1 MKLSVRNIVLFAVNL
16 LLILGFVLCCVL
28 YHLLAG
34 KLLAQTAAQRWRGG
48 SEVPYTQVSVFRPK
62 SDALRYQD
70 IYSIRKGIDEALVA
84 VSLDPEANDMLTA
97 DAFCAIGDIAVSS
110 AKTKSAQTTLYAI
123 GGDFFVFHPLHLES
137 GSYISERDL
146 NNDLVV
152 IDRELSWTLFGSVD
166 SVGLTLTVDGRDY
179 IVAGVVSRDDDFFTE
194 QVDQTVSAI
203 YMPFAAVYDYEEAVI
218 TSYETAM
225 PNPVENFALDTV
237 KNLASNGEFVEN
249 SERFTLGNVSE
260 LIFSFGK
267 RAISASGI
275 ACPPWENAARLCE
288 DYLALT
294 VVFAAIFLAMPVVC
308 AVILAIR
315 AYKALRATGRRVASR
330 IREKY

>member
-1 MKLSVRNIVLFAVNL
+1 MKLSVRNIVLFAVTL
-16 LLILGFVLCCVL
+16 LLLLCFVVCCVL
-28 YHLLAG
+28 YNSLAD
-34 KLLAQTAAQRWRGG
+34 KLLSQTVAERWRGE
-48 SEVPYTQVSVFRPK
+48 SETPYAQVSVFRPE
-62 SDALRYQD
+62 SDAMRYQD
-70 IYSIRKGIDEALVA
+70 IYTIRKGIDEALVS
-84 VSLDPEANDMLTA
+84 VSLDPEANDAITT
-97 DAFCAIGDIAVSS
+97 DAFCALGSITVSS
-110 AKTKSAQTTLYAI
+110 AKTKSAETTLYAI

-146 NNDLVV
+146 NSDLVV

-166 SVGLTLTVDGRDY
+166 SVGLTLTVNGKDY
-179 IVAGVVSRDDDFFTE
+179 IVAGVVSRDDDFFTQ

-225 PNPVENFALDTV
+225 PNPVENFAMDTV
-237 KNLASNGEFVEN
+237 KKLAASGEFVEN
-249 SERFTLGNVSE
+249 SERYTLGKISD

-267 RAISASGI
+267 RAISTSGI
-275 ACPPWENAARLCE
+275 ACPAWENAARLCE
-288 DYLALT
+288 DYLALI
-294 VVFAAIFLAMPVVC
+294 VVFAAVFLVMPVVFALVL
-308 AVILAIR
+308 AVR